1 MTALLEVRDLSVS
14 YGAVPAVDSVSL
26 EILPGELRVI
36 LGANGAGKTTIIKT
50 LFGLLRPRSGE
61 ARFDGEIDLLRLKP
75 HQIHMLG
82 VAWVPEG
89 RQLWN
94 TLTVMDNL
102 RLGGFAI
109 ADKTLVERRID
120 EMFERFPRLRERHAQ
135 VAGSLSGGE
144 QQMVAIARALVS
156 TPKLLLMDEP
166 SLGLAPIMVQEVFKL
181 VREINAMG
189 IAILMVEQNARQAL
203 KVAHWAYLLETG
215 RIVES
220 GLGRRDRRQ
229 GERPGGIPG
238 RARLNRGAA
247 WSFFCSNWPTASI
260 IGSTYAVVAI
270 GFALA
275 FTVLRVINFAHPDIF
290 MVGMFAGLLPVA
302 QWPALGLGI
311 ALLAGAVGAGL
322 VGFALERTVIA
333 PLRGRDVLMTLIGT
347 LGVAIILQNG
357 MASDRRPRSCCLPG
371 VAAAPVRRYR
381 PGGSDVAADRQLRHL
396 PGAAGCSSACTC
408 GALLTGG
415 PRAPSPSGPTWRP
428 RSASM

>member
-1 MTALLEVRDLSVS
+1 MTPLLDIRGLTVS
-14 YGAVPAVDSVSL
+14 YGAVPAVNGVSL

-50 LFGLLRPRSGE
+50 LFGLLKPRAGE
-61 ARFDGEIDLLRLKP
+61 IRFNGEIDMLRLKP
-75 HQIHMLG
+75 HQIHKLG

-102 RLGGFAI
+102 RLGGFAV
-109 ADKTLVERRID
+109 ADKSLVERRID

-156 TPKLLLMDEP
+156 APKLLLMDEP

-220 GLGRRDRRQ
+220 GLAAEIGAKESVQ
-229 GERPGGIPG
+229 AVFLGGH
-238 RARLNRGAA
+238 A
-247 WSFFCSNWPTASI
+247 
-260 IGSTYAVVAI
+260 
-270 GFALA
+270 
-275 FTVLRVINFAHPDIF
+275 
-290 MVGMFAGLLPVA
+290 
-302 QWPALGLGI
+302 
-311 ALLAGAVGAGL
+311 
-322 VGFALERTVIA
+322 
-333 PLRGRDVLMTLIGT
+333 
-347 LGVAIILQNG
+347 
-357 MASDRRPRSCCLPG
+357 
-371 VAAAPVRRYR
+371 
-381 PGGSDVAADRQLRHL
+381 
-396 PGAAGCSSACTC
+396 
-408 GALLTGG
+408 
-415 PRAPSPSGPTWRP
+415 
-428 RSASM
+428 